1 MYICK
6 QVEDFIMTGD
16 YPEIIAS
23 RTIICSCASIKMI
36 AYYMTEES
44 AGGSLNMPTLFRE

>member
-1 MYICK
+1 MYISK

-36 AYYMTEES
+36 SYYMMEQSE
-44 AGGSLNMPTLFRE
+44 GGSLNMLTLF